1 MKDADLF
8 SLLVAAEKL
17 ADTIATDGGASADDR
32 KVAERLRDAMKA
44 WKPSAYRF
52 RDYKTGGKA

>member
-1 MKDADLF
+1 MKDENLF
-8 SLLVAAEKL
+8 ALLVAAEKL
-17 ADTIATDGGASADDR
+17 ADTIATDAGMSADDR

-52 RDYKTGGKA
+52 RDYKAGGKA

>member
-17 ADTIATDGGASADDR
+17 ADTIATDSGATADDR
-32 KVAERLRDAMKA
+32 KVAERLREAMKA
-44 WKPSAYRF
+44 WKPSAWRF
-52 RDYKTGGKA
+52 RDYKAGGKA

>member
-17 ADTIATDGGASADDR
+17 ADTVATDGGVSADDR

>member
-17 ADTIATDGGASADDR
+17 ADTIATDASMS
-32 KVAERLRDAMKA
+32 AEEKRIAASLRDAVKA
-44 WKPSAYRF
+44 WKDPSFRF
-52 RDYKTGGKA
+52 RDYKVKSKP